1 MATRPNL
8 RDAPSRDKSTETKN
22 PKIIGQIVE
31 RMLAAG
37 ELAALDE
44 ALKRQVGEAA

>member
-1 MATRPNL
+1 MDLERNVSDAT
-8 RDAPSRDKSTETKN
+8 SRDKTN
-22 PKIIGQIVE
+22 RLKIVSEIVA

-37 ELAALDE
+37 ELPALDE

>member
-8 RDAPSRDKSTETKN
+8 RDAPSRDKSTETN
-22 PKIIGQIVE
+22 PRMVSEIVA

-37 ELAALDE
+37 QLPALDE